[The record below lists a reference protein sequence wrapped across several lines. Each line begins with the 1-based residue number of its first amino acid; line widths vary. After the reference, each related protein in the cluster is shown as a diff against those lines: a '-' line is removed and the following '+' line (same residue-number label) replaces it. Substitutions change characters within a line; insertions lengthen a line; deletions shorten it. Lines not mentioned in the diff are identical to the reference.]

1 MKRSVRKNLFIN
13 QKPGRWYQWEHS
25 KEMAKITY
33 QAGFLIR
40 AAVIFVYMWGHVQC
54 WLHCFAGMNLYQIT
68 WGRILI
74 SGRLLLHSME
84 WGSTHEGHMKL
95 RKAPIFGTAQYIVLL
110 IRAVKQKN
118 SFFFL
123 VCIIVY
129 KIMELFLRLYRK
141 SQKSQLALYTCILL
155 QAKIKKRKINYEKQ
169 MSI

>member
-1 MKRSVRKNLFIN
+1 
-13 QKPGRWYQWEHS
+13 
-25 KEMAKITY
+25 MAKITY

-118 SFFFL
+118 SFFFWCVL
-123 VCIIVY
+123 
-129 KIMELFLRLYRK
+129 
-141 SQKSQLALYTCILL
+141 LYTKLWSYFCGFTEK
-155 QAKIKKRKINYEKQ
+155 AKNHN
-169 MSI
+169 

>member
-1 MKRSVRKNLFIN
+1 MNRSVRKNLFIN

-118 SFFFL
+118 SFFFGCVL
-123 VCIIVY
+123 
-129 KIMELFLRLYRK
+129 
-141 SQKSQLALYTCILL
+141 LYTKLWSYFCGFTEK
-155 QAKIKKRKINYEKQ
+155 AKNHN
-169 MSI
+169 

>member
-1 MKRSVRKNLFIN
+1 
-13 QKPGRWYQWEHS
+13 
-25 KEMAKITY
+25 MAKIAY
-33 QAGFLIR
+33 QGGLLDPR
-40 AAVIFVYMWGHVQC
+40 GSHLVYMWGHVHC

-118 SFFFL
+118 SFFFW